1 MEDTETPSRLLTQP
15 RTPKQGAFLF
25 QKVLDMDR
33 KKNRGLR
40 FFPLAKY
47 VKARRDAQKYKAL
60 FGQEFVD
67 RAIAEA
73 RAKIALTDRNFTNSL
88 LEWLTLYP
96 LQAKSVEELEKWRKD
111 YREFVKFQSD
121 KYEEERKKYREVRL
135 LVNGKNRAY
144 RVSY

>member
-1 MEDTETPSRLLTQP
+1 MN
-15 RTPKQGAFLF
+15 G
-25 QKVLDMDR
+25 

-40 FFPLAKY
+40 FFPLAKL

-60 FGQEFVD
+60 FSQEFVD
-67 RAIAEA
+67 RALAEA
-73 RAKIALTDRNFTNSL
+73 RERLAKSDRDFSNSL